1 MSRSVVKKCQS
12 CGFEV
17 DPKHTGKCPNCGNVG
32 YHITA
37 TVNEVVEI
45 SDRLDVAKN
54 RLNEAYD
61 IQLKK
66 LENQLDKI
74 KDDAVKIYLNKI
86 IEIVLTKKQEE
97 VDKLSKKIGE
107 IKKLKAKEP
116 ETHKKTFTIDAV
128 LAQAPTEKEVN
139 ETVDKNLKSSTA
151 EALEQLGIDV
161 KEIKKITREIHF
173 RVIKLSSKKTLLL
186 GLGIGAGG
194 SAIVWFLTT
203 ILLNWINNF
212 PPAVIVNATNSTI

>member
-1 MSRSVVKKCQS
+1 MSSSVIKKCKS

-17 DPKHTGKCPNCGNVG
+17 DPKHIGKCPSCGNVG
-32 YHITA
+32 YHITV
-37 TVNEVVEI
+37 TVNEVVQI

-54 RLNEAYD
+54 KLSEAYD
-61 IQLKK
+61 KQLKK
-66 LENQLDKI
+66 LEEQI
-74 KDDAVKIYLNKI
+74 HTIDDPAVKVYLNNI
-86 IEIVLTKKQEE
+86 IELVKERKRQE
-97 VDKLSKKIGE
+97 VDKLSQKLDT
-107 IKKLKAKEP
+107 IKELKSKVP

-194 SAIVWFLTT
+194 SSIVWFLTT